1 MPLNTFSDIIKP
13 YIVAEISG
21 NHCQDLGFAIELV
34 REAASAG
41 VDAVKVQTY
50 TADSMTMKLADERF
64 MANRESAWAGEYLY
78 DLYSRAA
85 LPYEWH
91 HELSEVASQEGIVF
105 FSSPFDEVG
114 VDFLDSL
121 NVPFF
126 KIASFECIDLPL
138 IRYAAGKGKP
148 LIISTGMATLD
159 EVSEAFNAAL
169 TAGLSVNQIML
180 LKCTSNYPASISDA
194 NIAAM
199 RTLQETFGC
208 HVGLSDHTIGND
220 CAQIALAAGASLIE
234 KHFVLRER
242 KDLAVD
248 GHFSA
253 DEEDLSNLVMLRN
266 KIHAILGSPVVEPTA
281 NEELSRAKRRS
292 VIATRFIKAGER
304 LSETNIRR
312 LRPGHGL
319 HPRHYEEILGKT
331 TTVDVN
337 PGDPIIMSDLS

>member
-1 MPLNTFSDIIKP
+1 MISFSDFSQP
-13 YIVAEISG
+13 LIVAEISG
-21 NHCQDLGFAIELV
+21 NHCQNLDVAHALV
-34 REAASAG
+34 REVARAG
-41 VDAVKVQTY
+41 ADAVKVQTY
-50 TADSMTMKLADERF
+50 TADSMTMKVADERF
-64 MANRESAWAGEYLY
+64 MANPESAWAGQYLY
-78 DLYSRAA
+78 DLYSKAA

-91 HELSEVASQEGIVF
+91 QELSEAASQEGILF

-148 LIISTGMATLD
+148 LIISTGMATLE
-159 EVSEAFNAAL
+159 EVSEAFNAAI
-169 TAGLSVNQIML
+169 AGGLSVNQIML
-180 LKCTSNYPASISDA
+180 LKCTSNYPASILDA

-199 RTLQETFGC
+199 RTLQEMFGC
-208 HVGLSDHTIGND
+208 HVGLSDHTVGND

-234 KHFVLRER
+234 KHFVLREL

-253 DEEDLSNLVMLRN
+253 DEEDLSNLVMSRN
-266 KIHAILGSPVVEPTA
+266 KIHEILGSPTVEPTA
-281 NEELSRAKRRS
+281 SEELSRAKRRS
-292 VIATRFIKAGER
+292 IIATRFIKAGEK
-304 LSETNIRR
+304 LSETNVRR

-331 TTVDVN
+331 TTVDID
-337 PGDPIIMSDLS
+337 PGDPIIISDLS